1 MVGRVPTRGKTGRA
15 EQRVSTAVRLPQDLH
30 EELQRAAEERDVS
43 VNFLVTRA
51 VYHYLNQL
59 GPADPL
65 EPAPAGS

>member
-1 MVGRVPTRGKTGRA
+1 MPKTSSTTP
-15 EQRVSTAVRLPQDLH
+15 RVSTAVRLPQELH
-30 EELQRAAEERDVS
+30 EELQRAAEEREVS

-65 EPAPAGS
+65 DSAHAGS